1 MTDTGSEWEGV
12 AEPWD
17 VIEVAIFFF
26 LFFLLFFIVVF
37 VLTNVSNHIHTGY
50 LGTNSHSTNT

>member
-17 VIEVAIFFF
+17 IIEVTIFFF
-26 LFFLLFFIVVF
+26 FFLLFLLIVVL
-37 VLTNVSNHIHTGY
+37 VLVNVSNHIHTRC
-50 LGTNSHSTNT
+50 L